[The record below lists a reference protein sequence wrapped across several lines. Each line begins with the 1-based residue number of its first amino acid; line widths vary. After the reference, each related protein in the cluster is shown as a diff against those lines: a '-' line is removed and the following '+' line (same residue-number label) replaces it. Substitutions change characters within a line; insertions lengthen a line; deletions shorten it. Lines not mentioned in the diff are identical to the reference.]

1 VVQSVARRPVPVS
14 HPKLRHVQADLRSG
28 PAAADALAGVDVLWH
43 LAFQLWRSPGVDMA
57 ESNAAATETVI
68 RAGPGRIVFAS
79 SAAVYGA
86 WPSNP
91 LPLAE
96 SWPAWPNVECAYAG
110 QKLLAERVLAAAAP
124 TASLRIAAVLGPNA
138 DPLVKR
144 ASKGYQRG
152 VPAIRGV
159 EQALQFVHED
169 EVAEALH
176 LAGSA
181 SDVTGVVNV
190 APADWLDAAGVA
202 AVAGS
207 RVLRVPRRVLL
218 RGSEVAVR
226 LKLIDFG
233 ADRAILLNGPLALD
247 PSLAASALGWRA
259 TRSSAE
265 VLEEFLAALHP

>member
-1 VVQSVARRPVPVS
+1 MS
-14 HPKLRHVQADLRSG
+14 HPKLRHVQADLRSS
-28 PAAADALAGVDVLWH
+28 AAVDALAGTDMLWH
-43 LAFQLWRSPGVDMA
+43 LAFQLWRVPGVDMA
-57 ESNAAATETVI
+57 EANAAATETVI
-68 RAGPGRIVFAS
+68 RAGPRRVVFAS

-96 SWPAWPNVECAYAG
+96 SWPAWPNAECEYAG
-110 QKLLAERVLAAAAP
+110 QKLLAERRLAGAAP
-124 TASLRIAAVLGPNA
+124 TVSLRIAAVLGPHA

-144 ASKGYQRG
+144 ASQGYRRG

-169 EVAEALH
+169 DVADALH
-176 LAGSA
+176 RAGA
-181 SDVTGVVNV
+181 ADATGVVNI

-202 AVAGS
+202 SVAGS

-247 PSLAASALGWRA
+247 PSLAGSSLGWQA
-259 TRSSAE
+259 TRSSAQ
-265 VLEEFLAALHP
+265 VLGDFLADSHS